1 MNKSILYPIRRFGV
15 AAAIIIIC
23 AVLVYW
29 QLAAGVSLEKGFF
42 IDEPI
47 MLALHE
53 LSRPWLDSFFLFVTR
68 TGDMLVA
75 IPVLAMFIYLWRRS
89 EKTTA
94 VLYVAS
100 VITFPL
106 ISLWLKN
113 LFGRPRQDIFPP
125 LVVEHT
131 ASFPSGHTLTAVAAY
146 GLAAVFL
153 WQRGHRALAIL
164 SGSWVLL
171 VGLSRIYLGAHYP
184 SDVLASLALG
194 VILLIIIVS
203 IDKRLKERE
212 LSKNRSGA
220 TLATFKENKDG

>member
-1 MNKSILYPIRRFGV
+1 LNKSILYPIRRFGV